1 MSSPARSHFLRQSA
15 IEAAQQENGLLRHA
29 TGYELQL
36 RKLNEDKARLKQVKS
51 NETKAELK
59 RTMLPAY
66 APWVAGVL
74 AEGKGAQDA
83 ILMTVMV
90 WRLDAGDI
98 AGALE
103 IAQYALKH
111 KLATPDD
118 FTRPTGYLLAEEVTV
133 QALRN
138 MAAGE
143 TVEIEPL
150 LNTLELT
157 DGEDMPD
164 LVRAKLHKVIG
175 TVYRSLGRAGLAL
188 QHMKRALQLDE
199 NSGVKKSIEQLERE
213 IKKASSR

>member
-1 MSSPARSHFLRQSA
+1 MISPARSHFLRQSA
-15 IEAAQQENGLLRHA
+15 IEAAQQDSNLLRHA

-59 RTMLPAY
+59 RSMLPDY
-66 APWVAGVL
+66 APWVDGVL
-74 AEGKGAQDA
+74 AEGKGSQDA
-83 ILMTVMV
+83 ILMTVMI
-90 WRLDAGDI
+90 WRLDAGDV

-103 IAQYALKH
+103 IARYALKH
-111 KLATPDD
+111 KLATTED
-118 FTRPTGYLLAEEVTV
+118 FTRPTGYLLAEEVTLF
-133 QALRN
+133 ALRE

-143 TVEIEPL
+143 TVDIEPL

-164 LVRAKLHKVIG
+164 LVRAKLHKVVG

-188 QHMKRALQLDE
+188 QHMQRAYQLDI
-199 NSGVKKSIEQLERE
+199 NSGVKKAIEQLERE
-213 IKKASSR
+213 IKKASGG

>member
-1 MSSPARSHFLRQSA
+1 MISPARSHFLRQSA
-15 IEAAQQENGLLRHA
+15 IEAAQQDNGLLRHA

-59 RTMLPAY
+59 ADMLPAY
-66 APWVAGVL
+66 APWVEGVL

-90 WRLDAGDI
+90 WRLDAGDLS
-98 AGALE
+98 GALD
-103 IAQYALKH
+103 IAEYALKH

-118 FTRPTGYLLAEEVTV
+118 FTRPTGYLLVEEIAVL
-133 QALRN
+133 ALRDI
-138 MAAGE
+138 AAGE

-150 LNTLELT
+150 LRTLELT

>member
-199 NSGVKKSIEQLERE
+199 SSGVKKSIEQLERE
-213 IKKASSR
+213 IKKASSS

>member
-1 MSSPARSHFLRQSA
+1 M
-15 IEAAQQENGLLRHA
+15 
-29 TGYELQL
+29 
-36 RKLNEDKARLKQVKS
+36 
-51 NETKAELK
+51 
-59 RTMLPAY
+59 
-66 APWVAGVL
+66 
-74 AEGKGAQDA
+74 
-83 ILMTVMV
+83 
-90 WRLDAGDI
+90 
-98 AGALE
+98 
-103 IAQYALKH
+103 
-111 KLATPDD
+111 
-118 FTRPTGYLLAEEVTV
+118 

-199 NSGVKKSIEQLERE
+199 SSGVKKSIEQLERE
-213 IKKASSR
+213 IKKASSS

>member
-1 MSSPARSHFLRQSA
+1 MVSPARSHFLRQSA
-15 IEAAQQENGLLRHA
+15 IEAAQQDTHLLRHA

-51 NETKAELK
+51 NETKAALK
-59 RTMLPAY
+59 RSMLPDY
-66 APWVAGVL
+66 VPWVSGVL
-74 AEGKGAQDA
+74 AEGNGAQDA

-98 AGALE
+98 PGALD
-103 IAQYALKH
+103 IARYALKH

-118 FTRPTGYLLAEEVTV
+118 FTRPAGYLLAEEVTLI
-133 QALRN
+133 ALRD

-175 TVYRSLGRAGLAL
+175 TVYRATGRAGLAL
-188 QHMKRALQLDE
+188 QHMKRAMQLDI
-199 NSGVKKSIEQLERE
+199 NSGVKKAIEQLERD
-213 IKKASSR
+213 IKKASIG

>member
-1 MSSPARSHFLRQSA
+1 MISPARSHFLRQSA
-15 IEAAQQENGLLRHA
+15 IEAAQQDNGLLRHA

-59 RTMLPAY
+59 ADMLPAY
-66 APWVAGVL
+66 APWVDGVL

-90 WRLDAGDI
+90 WRLDAGDLS
-98 AGALE
+98 GALD
-103 IAQYALKH
+103 IAEYALKH

-118 FTRPTGYLLAEEVTV
+118 FTRPTGYLLVEEIAVL
-133 QALRN
+133 ALRDI
-138 MAAGE
+138 AAGD

-150 LNTLELT
+150 LRTLELT

>member
-199 NSGVKKSIEQLERE
+199 SSGVKKSIEQLERE
-213 IKKASSR
+213 IKKASGS

>member
-1 MSSPARSHFLRQSA
+1 MISPARSHFLRQSA
-15 IEAAQQENGLLRHA
+15 IEAAQQDNGLLRHA

-36 RKLNEDKARLKQVKS
+36 RKLNEDKARLKQIKS
-51 NETKAELK
+51 KETKAELK
-59 RTMLPAY
+59 ADMLPAY
-66 APWVAGVL
+66 APWVDGVL

-90 WRLDAGDI
+90 WRLDAGDLS
-98 AGALE
+98 GALD
-103 IAQYALKH
+103 IAEYALKH

-118 FTRPTGYLLAEEVTV
+118 FTRPTGYLLVEEIAVL
-133 QALRN
+133 ALRDI
-138 MAAGE
+138 AAGE

-150 LNTLELT
+150 LRTLELT

>member
-150 LNTLELT
+150 LRTLELT

>member
-1 MSSPARSHFLRQSA
+1 MNSPARRHFLRKSA
-15 IEAAQQENGLLRHA
+15 IEAAQLDTHRLRHA

-36 RKLNEDKARLKQVKS
+36 QKLNADKQQLKKVRSTEK
-51 NETKAELK
+51 KAELK
-59 RTMLPAY
+59 RTMLTDY

-74 AEGKGAQDA
+74 TEGKGAQDA

-103 IAQYALKH
+103 IARYALKH

-118 FTRPTGYLLAEEVTV
+118 FTRPTGYLLAEEVTLL
-133 QALRN
+133 ALRE

-143 TVEIEPL
+143 TVDIEPL

-164 LVRAKLHKVIG
+164 LVRAKLHKVVG

-188 QHMKRALQLDE
+188 QHMQRAYQLDI
-199 NSGVKKSIEQLERE
+199 NSGVKKAIEQLERE
-213 IKKASSR
+213 IKKASGG